1 MKRPAPT
8 GRGGRRHRSLL
19 VALPVVLLVA
29 ALALVA
35 RGGTSLD
42 AEPALAWGPS
52 AIERSLE
59 QRLTDSRL
67 SVRWVQCVT
76 PRDGASFHRG
86 TKVLR
91 CAANFGAPHMP
102 VYCATIVDGE
112 LVTDR
117 QVRGLRC

>member
-1 MKRPAPT
+1 MKRPFPV
-8 GRGGRRHRSLL
+8 GRGGRRYRPLL
-19 VALPVVLLVA
+19 VALPVALLVT

-59 QRLTDSRL
+59 QRLSDNRL

-76 PRDGASFHRG
+76 PRGGASLHRG
-86 TKVLR
+86 AKVLR

-102 VYCATIVDGE
+102 VYCATIVGGE